1 MACVGALLALH
12 PSSKLTS
19 HSTPQLSPQP
29 SPTPDLAA
37 VLEQEPSLDSLQP
50 VNKPAEPEAADAV
63 ALHIPAPQASG
74 SLGDGGYSSGY
85 GSDDCSASDG
95 DGSCSSFGGSDSA
108 TGESG
113 VDSSDGASSGSASS
127 GSTSSGSASSGS
139 ASSGSASSGS
149 ASSGGVSS
157 GASSGSASSG
167 GASSGGAS
175 SGGAAVE
182 GALPP
187 VPLAVGGSENGSA
200 EKHVGSPRDGTA
212 GGPVHVGVGNIANP
226 AHPTAQQ
233 LLSGQVSFSEFY
245 LRLQKSQARQAQSR
259 VLVEDTGRGASSVME
274 AGGKDMSRMSNP
286 SAKEEASRFLANLGS
301 EFALHPR
308 DMWLN
313 VL

>member
-63 ALHIPAPQASG
+63 ALPIPAPQASG
-74 SLGDGGYSSGY
+74 SFGDGGYSSGY

-95 DGSCSSFGGSDSA
+95 DGSCSSFGVSDSA

-113 VDSSDGASSGSASS
+113 VDSSDG
-127 GSTSSGSASSGS
+127 